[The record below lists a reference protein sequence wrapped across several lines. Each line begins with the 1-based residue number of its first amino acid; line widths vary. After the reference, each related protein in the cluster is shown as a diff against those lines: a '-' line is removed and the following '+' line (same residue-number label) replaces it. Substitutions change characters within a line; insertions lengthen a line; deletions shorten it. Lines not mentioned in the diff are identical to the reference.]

1 MSATTKGHGGASTR
15 SGTSTT
21 RGVSSGRE
29 TKDEELQMVKQ
40 VLAELH
46 DFSGADGVDT
56 SDWVLQVSLFSFFF
70 CCGPIL
76 PHNPCC
82 QRLVLRSRCALP
94 CALYSVHQSPPLR
107 LVFPACSG
115 PILPMF
121 PAVMLAECQTKE
133 SLSFWASFVSM
144 STAANV
150 LPYSSL
156 RSL

>member
-1 MSATTKGHGGASTR
+1 
-15 SGTSTT
+15 
-21 RGVSSGRE
+21 
-29 TKDEELQMVKQ
+29 MVKQ

-82 QRLVLRSRCALP
+82 QRLVLRSLCALP

-121 PAVMLAECQTKE
+121 PAVMLAESQNE
-133 SLSFWASFVSM
+133 RVSFVLASFVSM